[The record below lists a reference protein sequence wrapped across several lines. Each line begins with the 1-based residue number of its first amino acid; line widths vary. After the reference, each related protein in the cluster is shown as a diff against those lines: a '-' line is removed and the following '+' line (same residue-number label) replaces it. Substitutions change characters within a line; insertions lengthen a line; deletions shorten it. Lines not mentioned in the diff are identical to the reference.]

1 MHFRL
6 IALMLFVS
14 SALVG
19 QAVAAEMFVP
29 GDLIVTRS
37 FYMGTAATVTVG
49 QTLPGGGT
57 AVANGTYPNVFNN
70 AVPDPSFGVTSPI
83 FLDQLTTSGTLVNS
97 LNVTAAA
104 AAQGVNVTTS
114 FSSKSE
120 MGINLSTNGSALTFM
135 GYVSPI
141 NMLDVSNSNTP
152 GHVDSTNPVALPFQ
166 RAVVQIDATG
176 RLLVTPVNAYS
187 GNNGRG
193 AILDSAANQYFLV
206 GNAGNGSGTQP
217 TFIVNNT
224 GVQLATPG
232 GSAET
237 TVVGKQQG
245 TPGQANG
252 FQFGFTIT
260 QTNPLTNQPYAT
272 APDKSGKDD
281 NFRGETIFN
290 NTLYV
295 TKGSGSN
302 GINTGLSGRQCG
314 HAAHGEY
321 GRFHAHHRVA
331 ELQHHPGP
339 RGDGRPESVRALVRQ
354 RSHALCG

>member
-1 MHFRL
+1 MHSRL
-6 IALMLFVS
+6 IALMLAGFAFFVV
-14 SALVG
+14 VG

-37 FYMGTAATVTVG
+37 VYMGTAATVTVG

-57 AVANGTYPNVFNN
+57 AVADGTYPNVFNN
-70 AVPDPSFGVTSPI
+70 AIPDPSFGVTSPI
-83 FLDQLTTSGTLVNS
+83 FLDQVTTSGALVSS
-97 LNVTAAA
+97 LTVTAAA
-104 AAQGVNVTTS
+104 AAQGINVTTS

-120 MGINLSTNGSALTFM
+120 MGIHLSTNGSALTFM
-135 GYVSPI
+135 GYVSPM

-152 GHVDSTNPVALPFQ
+152 GHVDPTNPVALPFQ

-176 RLLVTPVNAYS
+176 HLLVTPVNAYS

-245 TPGQANG
+245 TPVRRTDFSSASR
-252 FQFGFTIT
+252 
-260 QTNPLTNQPYAT
+260 L
-272 APDKSGKDD
+272 
-281 NFRGETIFN
+281 
-290 NTLYV
+290 
-295 TKGSGSN
+295 
-302 GINTGLSGRQCG
+302 
-314 HAAHGEY
+314 
-321 GRFHAHHRVA
+321 
-331 ELQHHPGP
+331 P
-339 RGDGRPESVRALVRQ
+339 RPIR
-354 RSHALCG
+354 